1 MTPLNKSVF
10 FKLQLAWLS
19 FQSLGGVFQKS
30 FSLRQGPWNHLSSK
44 NNNWRE
50 YNAKAAFLKQGS
62 LRLCCRIEK
71 PFAWVYYVRNISP
84 NKHHNCPLNL
94 KKSIFV
100 WCKQLQIDLVT
111 TFLGRFG
118 KTIWAGV
125 FSSKTGTRD
134 LLLKSVSYC
143 SFLACF
149 GCSRMNC
156 CFDEEKKDLPNF
168 RRK

>member
-1 MTPLNKSVF
+1 MTLVSKFRGCISEECQFKTGPLKPLVIE
-10 FKLQLAWLS
+10 
-19 FQSLGGVFQKS
+19 
-30 FSLRQGPWNHLSSK
+30 

-50 YNAKAAFLKQGS
+50 NNAKAVFLKQGS

-71 PFAWVYYVRNISP
+71 LFAWVYYVRNISP
-84 NKHHNCPLNL
+84 NKHHNCPLNF

-100 WCKQLQIDLVT
+100 WCQQLQIGLVT

-118 KTIWAGV
+118 KTIWADV
-125 FSSKTGTRD
+125 FASKTGTRD

-143 SFLACF
+143 SFFACF
-149 GCSRMNC
+149 SCSRMNY
-156 CFDEEKKDLPNF
+156 CFDEETEDLPNF